1 MRNSVKSTLDLQPL
15 QKENIS
21 FDTHVEIKVS
31 TIWLPKIW
39 DQCQYLS
46 TCVPTPTPTPTPP
59 LTQNYLPLSK
69 PKINP

>member
-15 QKENIS
+15 QKEKIS

-31 TIWLPKIW
+31 TIWLAKIW

-46 TCVPTPTPTPTPP
+46 TCVPT
-59 LTQNYLPLSK
+59 
-69 PKINP
+69 

>member
-15 QKENIS
+15 QKEKIS

-31 TIWLPKIW
+31 TIWLAKIW

-46 TCVPTPTPTPTPP
+46 TCVPNPP
-59 LTQNYLPLSK
+59 LTQNYLPLPK